1 MVVGSNPT
9 EGALQLLN
17 NLGVDL
23 NQNTVYNARAT
34 WESSR
39 NNRGNMHIGTFVQ
52 NKTSKDS
59 IGIITGRPPI
69 ANCWNVRWTK
79 GRNRGTSSIVQESNL
94 RRLSKD

>member
-1 MVVGSNPT
+1 
-9 EGALQLLN
+9 
-17 NLGVDL
+17 
-23 NQNTVYNARAT
+23 
-34 WESSR
+34 
-39 NNRGNMHIGTFVQ
+39 MHIGTFVQ

-69 ANCWNVRWTK
+69 TNCWNVRWTK